1 MDSIGTPEDM
11 SGQNTP
17 TKSNKNET
25 ENNGKNEGSDRDNE
39 SSSLLG
45 NVRQPDSYS
54 SFRDQQKKNA
64 SYQN

>member
-17 TKSNKNET
+17 TKNNKNET
-25 ENNGKNEGSDRDNE
+25 ENNGKNEGSDRDSE

-45 NVRQPDSYS
+45 NVRQPDSYT
-54 SFRDQQKKNA
+54 SFRDKQKKNV

>member
-1 MDSIGTPEDM
+1 MDSIGTLEDT

-17 TKSNKNET
+17 TKNKNET
-25 ENNGKNEGSDRDNE
+25 DKNGKNEGSDRDSE

-54 SFRDQQKKNA
+54 SFRDKQKKNV